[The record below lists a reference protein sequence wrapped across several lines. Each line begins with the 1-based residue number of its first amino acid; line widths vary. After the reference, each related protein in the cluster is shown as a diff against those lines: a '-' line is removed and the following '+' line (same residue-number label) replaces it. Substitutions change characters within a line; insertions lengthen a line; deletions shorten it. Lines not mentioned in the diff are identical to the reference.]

1 MFPARRRSVQ
11 SAVIDASDGADRAR
25 NPLRRPGGG
34 RCRRRRAGA
43 AGVGAACRPWCCVN
57 KCEYRLQWNPAAL
70 PAKVPILRCWLLHIY
85 IPQRLTRDWTYAI
98 GLSRWD
104 PQFHI
109 SPQHTSKGERLKCM
123 CATRWQTRMPAPT
136 ASYHPAPKSIEGR
149 LPRQRYLPAGRR
161 WPAEAT
167 CPLRLAA
174 QGVAAPA
181 VAAPRRQRPGRT

>member
-43 AGVGAACRPWCCVN
+43 AGRRCVLAVQ
-57 KCEYRLQWNPAAL
+57 CEYTCTAITVNSGTRVPAAL

-149 LPRQRYLPAGRR
+149 ASRANDTYRHAAAGR
-161 WPAEAT
+161 P
-167 CPLRLAA
+167 RLH
-174 QGVAAPA
+174 VLYD
-181 VAAPRRQRPGRT
+181 